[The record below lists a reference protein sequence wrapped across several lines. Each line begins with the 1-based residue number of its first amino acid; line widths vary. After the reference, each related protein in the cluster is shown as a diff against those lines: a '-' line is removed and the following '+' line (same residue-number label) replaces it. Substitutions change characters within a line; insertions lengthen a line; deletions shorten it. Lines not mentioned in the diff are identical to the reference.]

1 MRALITGGAGFI
13 GSHLADLLLSQG
25 HSVIALDNL
34 STGRHKNIEHLLGRT
49 DFEFVLGSILNAD
62 LVDDC
67 VSRADVV
74 FHLAAA
80 VGVNLIVEKPL
91 ESLATN
97 IRGSEIVIE
106 KAHKHGTKI
115 LVTSTSEIYGKN
127 TSDRLGEEDD
137 RILGSPLKSRW
148 SYSEAKAI
156 EEILAYTYYRQKGL
170 PTYIVRLFNTVGPR
184 QTGHYGMV
192 IPRFVSQAIRGE
204 PVTVYGDGDPD
215 PLLLLRRRRREGAAR
230 PGRAPRGRRSRLQHR
245 RQRARSR
252 SRTSRAGSSSW
263 PAPTA
268 RSATSPYDEAYE
280 EGFEDMQRRVPD
292 TTRARGAH
300 RLRAHGRPRRHHQHG
315 DRVPALLMELGTGR
329 VRRRVPRL
337 PRAGVGADA
346 RSCSGWR
353 CGGRS
358 STCRTSARRRPRRCP
373 TWAAWPSCWR
383 SPSRCWSPGWSPT
396 RPAAWAPWR
405 SSWASACCSP

>member
-13 GSHLADLLLSQG
+13 GSHLADLVLAQG

-34 STGRHKNIEHLLGRT
+34 STGQHKNIEHLLQRT

-62 LVDDC
+62 LVDAC
-67 VSRADVV
+67 VSRSDVV

-97 IRGSEIVIE
+97 IRGSEIVFE

-170 PTYIVRLFNTVGPR
+170 SSYIVRLFNTVGPR

-204 PVTVYGDGDPD
+204 ALTVYGDGTQTRCFCYVGDVVQALVDLVEHPEAVG
-215 PLLLLRRRRREGAAR
+215 RVFNIGGEGEVSMEALA
-230 PGRAPRGRRSRLQHR
+230 HR
-245 RQRARSR
+245 IVELAESDSKIRYV
-252 SRTSRAGSSSW
+252 
-263 PAPTA
+263 
-268 RSATSPYDEAYE
+268 PYAEAYE

-292 TTRARGAH
+292 TTRARELIGFTPSADLDDII
-300 RLRAHGRPRRHHQHG
+300 RMVIDYQRA
-315 DRVPALLMELGTGR
+315 
-329 VRRRVPRL
+329 
-337 PRAGVGADA
+337 
-346 RSCSGWR
+346 
-353 CGGRS
+353 
-358 STCRTSARRRPRRCP
+358 
-373 TWAAWPSCWR
+373 
-383 SPSRCWSPGWSPT
+383 
-396 RPAAWAPWR
+396 
-405 SSWASACCSP
+405 